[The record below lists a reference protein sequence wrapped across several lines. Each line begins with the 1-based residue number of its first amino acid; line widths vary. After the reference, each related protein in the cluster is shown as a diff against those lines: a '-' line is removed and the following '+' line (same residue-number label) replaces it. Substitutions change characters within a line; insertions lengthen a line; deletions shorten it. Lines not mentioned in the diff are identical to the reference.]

1 MQQTDYSTNP
11 FGAPTTPPIEYLR
24 IGFGKRLVAFLIDAL
39 ITLTVTFGLGILYM
53 SFDLGVVGFIQ
64 DQIDS
69 VLAFYEMFGFSRSMI
84 NTMNSLLGGV
94 IVAGIAVGVFYPL
107 IEGVTGASPGKRV
120 LRIVVATQD
129 GRRGTL
135 SLLLKRYVIKN
146 LGALLQLVAF
156 IPALGF
162 VENIG
167 SIVGLVI
174 FLGYLG
180 ALSGARLA
188 LHDLIAQTAVYHVE
202 DVR

>member
-1 MQQTDYSTNP
+1 M
-11 FGAPTTPPIEYLR
+11 
-24 IGFGKRLVAFLIDAL
+24 
-39 ITLTVTFGLGILYM
+39 
-53 SFDLGVVGFIQ
+53 
-64 DQIDS
+64 
-69 VLAFYEMFGFSRSMI
+69 
-84 NTMNSLLGGV
+84 
-94 IVAGIAVGVFYPL
+94 GVFYPL

-120 LRIVVATQD
+120 LRIIVATQD
-129 GRRGTL
+129 GRCGTL

-162 VENIG
+162 IENIS
-167 SIVGLVI
+167 SIVGLVM

-180 ALSGARLA
+180 VLSGARLA

>member
-1 MQQTDYSTNP
+1 MQQNDYSTNP
-11 FGAPTTPPIEYLR
+11 FGAVTPPIEYLR
-24 IGFGKRLVAFLIDAL
+24 IGFGKRLVALLIDAL

-69 VLAFYEMFGFSRSMI
+69 MLAVYEMFGFSRSMI

-94 IVAGIAVGVFYPL
+94 IVAGIVVGDFYPL

-120 LRIVVATQD
+120 LRIIVATQD

-162 VENIG
+162 IENIS
-167 SIVGLVI
+167 SIVGLVM

-180 ALSGARLA
+180 VLSGARLA

>member
-1 MQQTDYSTNP
+1 MQQNDYSTNP
-11 FGAPTTPPIEYLR
+11 FGAATPPIEYLR

-69 VLAFYEMFGFSRSMI
+69 VLAVYEMFGFSRSMI

-94 IVAGIAVGVFYPL
+94 IVAGIVVGVFYPL

-120 LRIVVATQD
+120 LRIIVATQD
-129 GRRGTL
+129 GRRGAL

-162 VENIG
+162 IENIS
-167 SIVGLVI
+167 SIVGLVM

-180 ALSGARLA
+180 VLSGAQLA
-188 LHDLIAQTAVYHVE
+188 LHDLIAQTAVYHIE

>member
-1 MQQTDYSTNP
+1 MQQNDYSTNP
-11 FGAPTTPPIEYLR
+11 CGAVTPPIEYLR
-24 IGFGKRLVAFLIDAL
+24 IGFGKRLVALLIDAL

-69 VLAFYEMFGFSRSMI
+69 MLAVYEMFGFSRSMI

-94 IVAGIAVGVFYPL
+94 IVAGIVVGVFYPL

-120 LRIVVATQD
+120 LRIIVATQD

-162 VENIG
+162 IENIS
-167 SIVGLVI
+167 SIVGLVM

-180 ALSGARLA
+180 VLSGARLA